1 MELEPELVFGPALAL
16 LELEQA
22 LLRPEL
28 ALLRPEL
35 ALLRLEPALLRP
47 EPALL
52 RLGMAL
58 KADFWSYITF
68 SSKFCSF

>member
-1 MELEPELVFGPALAL
+1 MAGSGSSEAGAGSSEAEV
-16 LELEQA
+16 
-22 LLRPEL
+22 
-28 ALLRPEL
+28 

-52 RLGMAL
+52 RLGMSL
-58 KADFWSYITF
+58 KADFQSYITF